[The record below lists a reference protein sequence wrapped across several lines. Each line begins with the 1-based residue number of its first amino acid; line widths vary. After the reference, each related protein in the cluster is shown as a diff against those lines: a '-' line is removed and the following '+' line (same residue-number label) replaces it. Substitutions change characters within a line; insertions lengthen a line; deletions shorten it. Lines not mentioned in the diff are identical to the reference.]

1 VVVLSHG
8 GSVVSVETCCMTSR
22 AHVILRPFPPNYE
35 TGSWYI
41 RCSQSLFCWD
51 GAVATLHF
59 STLEILAR
67 QPRDDK
73 HLNKRLNAIYP
84 RARRLLRLEPY
95 KTHTVCTYA
104 FCKAN
109 PPDYNGTG
117 DWTGSHHVIISDIGT
132 FESMAQMEE
141 WGGGLNAWRASARH
155 GERTPSFLSLGPSFC
170 DNQDQG

>member
-1 VVVLSHG
+1 VLTSFFVPSPQSMRQG
-8 GSVVSVETCCMTSR
+8 LGTSDAVKACFVGMGQSRPSISV
-22 AHVILRPFPPNYE
+22 
-35 TGSWYI
+35 
-41 RCSQSLFCWD
+41 LF
-51 GAVATLHF
+51 
-59 STLEILAR
+59 EILAR

-73 HLNKRLNAIYP
+73 RLNKRLNAIYP
-84 RARRLLRLEPY
+84 RVRRLLRLEPY

-132 FESMAQMEE
+132 FESIAQMEE

>member
-1 VVVLSHG
+1 MLTSFFVPSPQTMRQGLGTSDAVKACFVGMGQSRPSI
-8 GSVVSVETCCMTSR
+8 SV
-22 AHVILRPFPPNYE
+22 F
-35 TGSWYI
+35 
-41 RCSQSLFCWD
+41 F
-51 GAVATLHF
+51 
-59 STLEILAR
+59 EILAR

-84 RARRLLRLEPY
+84 RTRRLLRLEPY

-132 FESMAQMEE
+132 FESIAQMEE
-141 WGGGLNAWRASARH
+141 WGGGLNAWGASARH
-155 GERTPSFLSLGPSFC
+155 GERTPSYLLDRHSAITRIKVDTTP
-170 DNQDQG
+170 